1 MISYDQVAEAAVVLT
16 SLPDEFQRAIE
27 GYGQKPLIG
36 SRGWRELENCPAP
49 EHLEAAHSSGVQSLW
64 VGADHAAALARALS
78 GEWLSYSPWACA
90 RAVLESCSVSSWLF
104 DPDVGYP
111 ERVARSLNLRLR
123 DLTGQIRYVKNESEM
138 PEEVRL
144 YAERRIEHLRNA
156 AKLLGI
162 AEKLA
167 RNGKFIGFSEGV
179 PSHTEIIG
187 AFDMKRPAPSLGYS
201 LLSAAAHG
209 ESWAVR
215 SLGSETIFGGS
226 QAISVGSLRP
236 EYAMLLIIHAVQD
249 LSYPA
254 WEMSVLFG
262 WDLRVVESILNKAFD
277 QVQIVEPLRFW
288 NGKIT
293 PT

>member
-1 MISYDQVAEAAVVLT
+1 M
-16 SLPDEFQRAIE
+16 R
-27 GYGQKPLIG
+27 
-36 SRGWRELENCPAP
+36 R
-49 EHLEAAHSSGVQSLW
+49 
-64 VGADHAAALARALS
+64 
-78 GEWLSYSPWACA
+78 
-90 RAVLESCSVSSWLF
+90 
-104 DPDVGYP
+104 
-111 ERVARSLNLRLR
+111 
-123 DLTGQIRYVKNESEM
+123 
-138 PEEVRL
+138 
-144 YAERRIEHLRNA
+144 YAEQRIEHLRIA
-156 AKLLGI
+156 AKSLSI
-162 AEKLA
+162 DEKLS

-215 SLGSETIFGGS
+215 SLGSETIIGES

-249 LSYPA
+249 FSYPA
-254 WEMSVLFG
+254 WEMFVLFG
-262 WDLRVVESILNKAFD
+262 LDLRVVEPMLNRAFD

-288 NGKIT
+288 NDKIT